1 MRNIHLRHS
10 RLNLFVFVTAMLFI
24 VSACQEKEKA
34 NDSEVKEIRVG
45 VFNGNGGAQTCIWE
59 AYAACTLDRDMKV
72 RYITTSDIAAGVL
85 DSLDVIVVPGGGGT
99 RQYQN
104 LGTDNIRRIKEFI
117 HRGGGAVGICA
128 GAYLFSNTPEY
139 SCLAINGAQAID
151 IEHDNRGHGIAA
163 FSLTEEGK
171 KAFGEYAD
179 VDTLYCMY
187 YEGPVFVPTPEDS
200 IKYVEFATMLS
211 DVHEEGGAPAN
222 MTNNRPFAIG
232 NRYGKGKVFSVI
244 AHPESTPGKMWMIAR
259 MVRWTMTGDSDADLL
274 QLVERQRFS
283 ENPEV
288 KNPLLANCEIL
299 MSTDDLKFEA
309 DCFKKLVYGKEQE
322 KLDAL
327 KWLKEHL
334 SWDAKRWI
342 QGSLF
347 DASPAVRAAAAEYI
361 ADIHYLTFL
370 KDVRA
375 ALQAETDEAARKR
388 IHESLQR
395 LESLR

>member
-1 MRNIHLRHS
+1 MLAMHS
-10 RLNLFVFVTAMLFI
+10 
-24 VSACQEKEKA
+24 SCSQKQETEGGQMT
-34 NDSEVKEIRVG
+34 EIRVG

-59 AYAACTLDRDMKV
+59 AYAACTLDRDMRV

-104 LGTDNIRRIKEFI
+104 LGQENLQRIKEFI
-117 HRGGGAVGICA
+117 ARGGGAVGICA

-139 SCLAINGAQAID
+139 SCMAINGAQAID
-151 IEHDNRGHGIAA
+151 IEHDNRGHGVVG

-171 KAFGEYAD
+171 KVFGEYAD
-179 VDTLYCMY
+179 QDTLFCMY
-187 YEGPVFVPTPEDS
+187 YEGPVFVPAADDS

-222 MTNNRPFAIG
+222 MTNNKPFAIG

-259 MVRWTMTGDSDADLL
+259 MVRWTVTDDSDTE
-274 QLVERQRFS
+274 QQRLVKNQRFS
-283 ENPEV
+283 ESPDV
-288 KNPLLANCEIL
+288 KNAALADKEIL
-299 MSTDDLKFEA
+299 MSTDDLKVES
-309 DCFKKLVYGKEQE
+309 DCFKKLVYGTDDE
-322 KLDAL
+322 KLKAL
-327 KWLKEHL
+327 DWLKQHH

-342 QGSLF
+342 QGALF

-370 KDVRA
+370 KDMRA
-375 ALQAETDEAARKR
+375 ALQQETDEKTRQR
-388 IHESLQR
+388 IKTSVER
-395 LESLR
+395 LDNLR

>member
-1 MRNIHLRHS
+1 M
-10 RLNLFVFVTAMLFI
+10 T
-24 VSACQEKEKA
+24 
-34 NDSEVKEIRVG
+34 EIRVG

-59 AYAACTLDRDMKV
+59 AYAACTLDRDMRV

-104 LGTDNIRRIKEFI
+104 LGQENLQRIKEFI
-117 HRGGGAVGICA
+117 ARGGGAVGICA

-139 SCLAINGAQAID
+139 SCMAINGAQAID
-151 IEHDNRGHGIAA
+151 IEHDNRGHGVVG

-171 KAFGEYAD
+171 KVFGEYAD
-179 VDTLYCMY
+179 QDTLFCMY
-187 YEGPVFVPTPEDS
+187 YEGPVFVPAADDS

-222 MTNNRPFAIG
+222 MTNNKPFAIG

-259 MVRWTMTGDSDADLL
+259 MVRWTVTDDSDTE
-274 QLVERQRFS
+274 QQRLVKNQRFS
-283 ENPEV
+283 ESPDV
-288 KNPLLANCEIL
+288 KNAALADKEIL
-299 MSTDDLKFEA
+299 MSTDDLKVES
-309 DCFKKLVYGKEQE
+309 DCFKKLVYGTDDE
-322 KLDAL
+322 KLKAL
-327 KWLKEHL
+327 DWLKQHH

-342 QGSLF
+342 QGALF

-370 KDVRA
+370 KDMRA
-375 ALQAETDEAARKR
+375 ALQQETDEKTRQR
-388 IHESLQR
+388 IKTSVER
-395 LESLR
+395 LDNLR